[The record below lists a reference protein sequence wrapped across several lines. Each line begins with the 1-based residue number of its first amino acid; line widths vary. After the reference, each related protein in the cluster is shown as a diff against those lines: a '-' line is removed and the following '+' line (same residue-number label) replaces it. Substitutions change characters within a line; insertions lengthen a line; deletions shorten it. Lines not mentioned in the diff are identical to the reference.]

1 MGLVGYYQKITHEE
15 WYNDIKKI
23 AEENKLADVMV
34 KKIWASNYDKSSRY
48 KGVWFVIIPYFVVTG
63 LLWIFVGFF

>member
-48 KGVWFVIIPYFVVTG
+48 VIIPYFVVTG
-63 LLWIFVGFF
+63 LLWIFVAFF